1 MRSYWSRR
9 NDYFYF
15 LESGVGG
22 RGAGVG
28 QENRILP
35 TMMRISIYFPCIF
48 DEFSKSSVVEVI

>member
-1 MRSYWSRR
+1 MRTYWSRR

-22 RGAGVG
+22 RGVG
-28 QENRILP
+28 QENRNLA